1 MSLQELAF
9 GVMNESYSCLITTIL
24 AMEAEGE
31 DYMMEGRLLKERYR
45 GCLFGLAVGD
55 ALGAPV
61 EFLSLQE
68 IKRTYGSAGIEK
80 FEPWSGF
87 PAGSYTDDTQL
98 SLATAIGCIRAWTRG
113 MERGIW
119 HPASLVYT
127 AYMEWLDTQSV
138 PQQYRAPGSTCLDAL
153 RSGKIGT
160 IAERVNYS
168 KGCGGVMRT
177 APAGLVFSPGEAFK
191 QGAGF
196 AAITHGHTSGF
207 LPAGF
212 LSEMIS
218 HLIRGKKLAQ
228 AVELSFLPLQEYEG
242 SHETISC
249 LNTALR
255 LAGSNRPVEQCIE
268 EIGEGW
274 AGEEALAIAVYCA
287 LKFDSD
293 WLRGTLAAVN
303 HSGDSDSTGT
313 ITGAILG
320 TLLGF
325 QAIPGQMVA
334 QVENAS
340 CIDNLALQMWEMFG
354 PGVLSEQ
361 EGPPAGEEP

>member
-1 MSLQELAF
+1 
-9 GVMNESYSCLITTIL
+9 
-24 AMEAEGE
+24 MEAQ
-31 DYMMEGRLLKERYR
+31 LLKNRYM
-45 GCLFGLAVGD
+45 GCLFGLAAGD

-61 EFLSLQE
+61 EFLSWQE
-68 IKRTYGSAGIEK
+68 IKRAYGPAGIDK
-80 FEPWSGF
+80 YEPWSGF

-119 HPASLVYT
+119 HPASLVYA

-160 IAERVNYS
+160 IAERINNS

-177 APAGLVFSPGEAFK
+177 APAGLVFSPGDAFRE
-191 QGAGF
+191 GAAF

-212 LSEMIS
+212 LAEMIA
-218 HLIRGKKLAQ
+218 HLIRGKSLAQ
-228 AVELSFLPLQEYEG
+228 AIELSFLPLQEYEG
-242 SHETISC
+242 SHETINC
-249 LNTALR
+249 LHTALR
-255 LAGSNRPVEQCIE
+255 LAGSSLPVERCIE

-274 AGEEALAIAVYCA
+274 VGEEALAIAVYCA
-287 LKFDSD
+287 LKFGSD
-293 WLRGTLAAVN
+293 WLGGTLAAVN

-325 QAIPGQMVA
+325 QAIPGQLTA

-340 CIDNLALQMWEMFG
+340 CIENLALQLWEMFG
-354 PGVLSEQ
+354 AAVL
-361 EGPPAGEEP
+361 

>member
-1 MSLQELAF
+1 M
-9 GVMNESYSCLITTIL
+9 
-24 AMEAEGE
+24 
-31 DYMMEGRLLKERYR
+31 DGRFLKERYK

-68 IKRTYGSAGIEK
+68 IKRTYGAEGIVK
-80 FEPWSGF
+80 FEPWSSF

-119 HPASLVYT
+119 HPASLVYS

-138 PQQYRAPGSTCLDAL
+138 PEQYRAPGSTCLEAL

-160 IAERVNYS
+160 IAERINNS

-191 QGAGF
+191 QGAAF

-212 LSEMIS
+212 LSEMTA
-218 HLIRGKKLAQ
+218 HLIRGKELIQ
-228 AVELSFLPLQEYEG
+228 AVELSIIPLKEYEG
-242 SHETISC
+242 SHETINC
-249 LNTALR
+249 LNTAVR
-255 LAGSNRPVEQCIE
+255 LAKSSLPVEQCIE

-274 AGEEALAIAVYCA
+274 VGEEALAIAVYCA
-287 LKFDSD
+287 LKFDND

-325 QAIPGQMVA
+325 ASIPGQLTA
-334 QVENAS
+334 RVENAS

-354 PGVLSEQ
+354 TGVLSEL
-361 EGPPAGEEP
+361 EGPPVEEEP

>member
-1 MSLQELAF
+1 
-9 GVMNESYSCLITTIL
+9 
-24 AMEAEGE
+24 
-31 DYMMEGRLLKERYR
+31 MEGRLLKNRYK

-61 EFLSLQE
+61 EFMSLQE
-68 IKRTYGSAGIEK
+68 IKQTYGPGGIEK

-119 HPASLVYT
+119 HPVSLVYS

-160 IAERVNYS
+160 IAERINKS

-177 APAGLVFSPGEAFK
+177 APAGLVFNPGEAFK
-191 QGAGF
+191 QGAEF

-212 LSEMIS
+212 LSEMIA
-218 HLIRGKKLAQ
+218 HLIRGKDLAQ

-242 SHETISC
+242 SNETMDC
-249 LNTALR
+249 LNTALQ
-255 LAGSNRPVEQCIE
+255 LARRSLPVEQCIKT
-268 EIGEGW
+268 IGEGW
-274 AGEEALAIAVYCA
+274 VGEEALAIAVYCA
-287 LKFDSD
+287 LKFSSD
-293 WLRGTLAAVN
+293 WLQGTKAAVN

-325 QAIPGQMVA
+325 EAIPGQFTA
-334 QVENAS
+334 RVENAS
-340 CIDNLALQMWEMFG
+340 CIENLALQMWEMFG
-354 PGVLSEQ
+354 SSALSEP
-361 EGPPAGEEP
+361 EAPPKGAGA